1 MRRGTSSVASL
12 APQNFQHNLIN
23 GTIFGGKK
31 YICFDFFLKLVY
43 ETFLI
48 PRRIQR
54 DIVINV
60 KKSPCK
66 IPLYSCPILM
76 KLEFSRHIIEKA
88 RIQNFLKIMG
98 REGRTGRNNSRF
110 SQFCERA

>member
-1 MRRGTSSVASL
+1 MRRDTSSVASL

-31 YICFDFFLKLVY
+31 NIKYVLIFFLKLVY

-48 PRRIQR
+48 PTRIQR

-66 IPLYSCPILM
+66 IPLYSFPILM
-76 KLEFSRHIIEKA
+76 KLEFSRQIIEKA

-98 REGRTGRNNSRF
+98 REGRTGRN
-110 SQFCERA
+110 